1 MDQREVPREGVLAK
15 VRHKYTVPSRI
26 IAPMSGAEPATDDP
40 LIANR
45 ETNGESYGQSTRQV
59 QIA

>member
-1 MDQREVPREGVLAK
+1 MGE
-15 VRHKYTVPSRI
+15 
-26 IAPMSGAEPATDDP
+26 AEPATDDP

-45 ETNGESYGQSTRQV
+45 KTNGESYGQSTRQV